1 MANKKSLM
9 DLGNRERQIVEAI
22 YQLGEASVSDV
33 LAALPDPPSYSA
45 VRTMLGLL
53 VQKGYLAY
61 RHEGKKYLYRAVDS
75 KQSAQRSMIGDVLFR
90 LFGGRTPDAMAALLD
105 AAGENL
111 SSDDL
116 ARMQQMIESARK
128 ENR

>member
-1 MANKKSLM
+1 
-9 DLGNRERQIVEAI
+9 
-22 YQLGEASVSDV
+22 
-33 LAALPDPPSYSA
+33 
-45 VRTMLGLL
+45 MLGLL
-53 VQKGYLAY
+53 VQKGYLTY

-116 ARMQQMIESARK
+116 ARMQQMIENARK

>member
-1 MANKKSLM
+1 MSDKKSLM
-9 DLGNRERQIVEAI
+9 ELGNRERQIVEVI
-22 YQLGEASVSDV
+22 YQLSEASVADV

-53 VQKGYLAY
+53 VQKGYLTY

-75 KQSAQRSMIGDVLFR
+75 KQSAQRSMIGEVLFR
-90 LFGGRTPDAMAALLD
+90 LFGGRTPDVMAALLD
-105 AAGENL
+105 AAGEKL
-111 SSDDL
+111 SDDDL
-116 ARMQQMIESARK
+116 TRMQQIIENARK